1 MREKACIG
9 SGKRKGQGKGSGI
22 MRQQAGT
29 RLLSLVLALV
39 LLLSLPGMAMADDL
53 EEQLADL
60 QRQAERQQEITNEA
74 AAKVESVSERLRGIQ
89 EELSA
94 ATAAYKEVKS
104 QLDTV
109 EGKIDENTELLEKT
123 EADLKVKNK
132 MLQRRV
138 RDIYI
143 NGQISYVDVLFGAKD
158 FSDLMTRMDILKR
171 IIKHDYDLIGKVK
184 QEKEIVVTARAQLE
198 KDRAEAERLVA
209 DADEKR
215 ATVAAKEAEQQE
227 LLDQAIYDRDTSEQ
241 AYEELMAAS
250 EEVAN
255 MIRRSNMSYSGAP
268 AGSGGMIWPISG
280 PVTSEFGWRTHPIS
294 GTRKYHSGIDIG
306 ADYGT
311 PIAAAQS
318 GTVEYAGWIGG
329 DYGLPIYAA
338 ASGTVIHAGWI
349 SGYGN
354 TVIIDHGGGVTTL
367 YGHNDS
373 LNVGVGQTVSQGQVI
388 AMCGSTG
395 NSTGPHCHF
404 EVRENGEPVSPYS
417 YL

>member
-1 MREKACIG
+1 MRMKEH
-9 SGKRKGQGKGSGI
+9 
-22 MRQQAGT
+22 AGGF
-29 RLLSLVLALV
+29 RLLGLFLSLVLLISVA
-39 LLLSLPGMAMADDL
+39 GMGTAQADDL

-74 AAKVESVSERLRGIQ
+74 AAKVESVSERLRAIQ
-89 EELSA
+89 EELRTAS
-94 ATAAYKEVKS
+94 AAYKEVKF
-104 QLDTV
+104 QLDAV
-109 EGKIDENTELLEKT
+109 EGKIDENTALLTRT
-123 EADLKVKNK
+123 EADLKVKNQK
-132 MLQRRV
+132 LQKRV

-171 IIKHDYDLIGKVK
+171 IIKHDYDLIMKVK

-198 KDRAEAERLVA
+198 KDKAEAEKLVA
-209 DADEKR
+209 DADAKR
-215 ATVAAKEAEQQE
+215 AAVEEKEAEQQD
-227 LLDQAIYDRDTSEQ
+227 LLDKAIYDRDTSEQ

-250 EEVAN
+250 EEVAS
-255 MIRRSNMSYSGAP
+255 MIRRSNMTYSGAP
-268 AGSGGMIWPISG
+268 AGAGGMIWPLDG
-280 PVTSEFGWRTHPIS
+280 PVTSEFGWRTHPIF
-294 GTRKYHSGIDIG
+294 GTARFHSGLD
-306 ADYGT
+306 
-311 PIAAAQS
+311 
-318 GTVEYAGWIGG
+318 IGG

-404 EVRENGEPVSPYS
+404 EVRENGEPVSPYN